1 MTKPVGPVGSRPA
14 AGSAHRAGT
23 LTAAT
28 AYTPRERRLVLWF
41 AIVGAVIE
49 SMELNLLSFPM
60 SDLAASFGVTHQD
73 VVATITAQ
81 GLASIVGGF
90 LFGWIADRFGR
101 KPSYILFTGTYS
113 VAAIVGSLLTDYDAF
128 VVTRV
133 IAGVAM
139 GGAFGV
145 LFAMFAESW
154 KSRKRGL
161 MGSVLQAM
169 FIGGQLIT
177 QLVLFITI
185 STLGSNAGWRTG
197 FAVIGAGCLLIAVA
211 AYFWLPESKLWQA
224 ARRAG
229 AEAPAEHTGA
239 APEPGDDL
247 RGAKLAWGAVFLTV
261 CTTGVFA
268 ASYSYITFAPTFVRE
283 TLGASLAVST
293 AVLTVGTLLGIASYV
308 AFGWLSD
315 RTGRRKATLYAGVLG
330 VAGFAVFAVWG
341 NGSPAVGIAALTGTA
356 IGYAGF
362 GVLGTWISEFY
373 PTRFRA
379 FGSNATYY
387 IARGLGSGLY
397 PLFALTIAGGDLR
410 LALALGGVGAALGLV
425 GCLFVPDTAG
435 RTITAD

>member
-1 MTKPVGPVGSRPA
+1 MSHSLDAASASHDASR
-14 AGSAHRAGT
+14 

-28 AYTPRERRLVLWF
+28 AYSSRERRFLVIF
-41 AIVGAVIE
+41 AVIGALIE

-60 SDLAASFGVTHQD
+60 SDLATSFGVTNHE
-73 VVATITAQ
+73 VVTAITAQ
-81 GLASIVGGF
+81 SLASIVGGF

-101 KPSYILFTGTYS
+101 KPSYILFTATYS
-113 VAAIVGSLLTDYDAF
+113 VAAIVGSTLTEFDAF

-133 IAGVAM
+133 IAGIAM

-154 KSRKRGL
+154 KSRKRGF

-169 FIGGQLIT
+169 FIAGQLLT
-177 QLVLFITI
+177 QAILFTTL
-185 STLGSNAGWRTG
+185 STMGSDAGWRVG
-197 FAVIGAGCLLIAVA
+197 FAVIGVGCLAVAVA

-224 ARRAG
+224 SRRIHQRDDVQKTPP
-229 AEAPAEHTGA
+229 PA
-239 APEPGDDL
+239 DDEL
-247 RGAKLAWGAVFLTV
+247 RGKRLAWGAVFLTI

-268 ASYSYITFAPTFVRE
+268 ASYSYITFAPTYLRQVLGLS
-283 TLGASLAVST
+283 LGAST
-293 AVLTVGTLLGIASYV
+293 AVLTVGTLLGIGSYLV
-308 AFGWLSD
+308 FGAMSD
-315 RTGRRKATLYAGVLG
+315 RVGRRRATTYACLVGVI
-330 VAGFAVFAVWG
+330 GFGVFAA
-341 NGSPAVGIAALTGTA
+341 GSAASPGIGIAVLAGTA

-379 FGSNATYY
+379 LGSNATYY
-387 IARGLGSGLY
+387 VARGLGSGLY
-397 PLFALTIAGGDLR
+397 PLLALTLAGGDLR
-410 LALALGGVGAALGLV
+410 LALALGGIGAALGLI

>member
-1 MTKPVGPVGSRPA
+1 MTRSVDA
-14 AGSAHRAGT
+14 AGVVPSPGV

-28 AYTPRERRLVLWF
+28 AYTPRERRFVLIF
-41 AIVGAVIE
+41 AVMGALIE

-60 SDLAASFGVTHQD
+60 SDLAASFGVTNHD
-73 VVATITAQ
+73 VVAAITAQ
-81 GLASIVGGF
+81 SLASIVGGF

-113 VAAIVGSLLTDYDAF
+113 IAAIVGSALSDFDMF

-154 KSRKRGL
+154 KSRKRGF

-169 FIGGQLIT
+169 FIAGQLLT
-177 QLVLFITI
+177 QLILFL
-185 STLGSNAGWRTG
+185 TLSVWGSDAGWRIG
-197 FAVIGAGCLLIAVA
+197 FAVIGVGCLGVAAA
-211 AYFWLPESKLWQA
+211 AYFWLPESTLWQA
-224 ARRAG
+224 SRQIRRDKT
-229 AEAPAEHTGA
+229 PPPVTD
-239 APEPGDDL
+239 GDDL
-247 RGAKLAWGAVFLTV
+247 RGKRLARGAVFLTI

-268 ASYSYITFAPTFVRE
+268 ASYSYITFAPTFLRT
-283 TLGASLAVST
+283 TLGIPLGMST
-293 AVLTVGTLLGIASYV
+293 LILTVGTLVAIASYIV
-308 AFGWLSD
+308 FGALSD
-315 RTGRRKATLYAGVLG
+315 RVGRRRSTMYACLVGVVG
-330 VAGFAVFAVWG
+330 FVGFALWST
-341 NGSPAVGIAALTGTA
+341 GSPAVGVAALAGTA
-356 IGYAGF
+356 MGYAGF

-387 IARGLGSGLY
+387 VARGVGSGLY
-397 PLFALTIAGGDLR
+397 PLVALTLAGGDLR
-410 LALALGGVGAALGLV
+410 LALALGGIGAALGLL

-435 RTITAD
+435 RTITAE